1 MSEVPDSLISKSS
14 NETAVDDVSSD
25 RSYTFWR
32 FMIQIPLGP
41 CEMKVVY
48 NVNNGP
54 PTDFWVPAL
63 DQNMRW
69 AAYSVS
75 PRRETYQYLRS
86 PFNPSLAVYS
96 ATDSLLESIQITSAD
111 LVFSQVTTPFG
122 RT

>member
-1 MSEVPDSLISKSS
+1 MWERWVSDVLDSLIPKPS
-14 NETAVDDVSSD
+14 NEAVGNGSSSD

-75 PRRETYQYLRS
+75 PANL
-86 PFNPSLAVYS
+86 
-96 ATDSLLESIQITSAD
+96 
-111 LVFSQVTTPFG
+111 
-122 RT
+122 